1 MYVKSSIKS
10 TAHCVILNIVIF
22 IVNMQP
28 LSRVME
34 VRLLVITQILIKVHG
49 ALIFFFCREY
59 LCVCFSADLCTKL
72 IIILCQNGFEGVVQ

>member
-1 MYVKSSIKS
+1 MLYVKSSIKS

-49 ALIFFFCREY
+49 ALIFFFFAENICA
-59 LCVCFSADLCTKL
+59 CVSALTCAP
-72 IIILCQNGFEGVVQ
+72 N